1 VSKSW
6 EEIVKVKATDKESV
20 LLGKQSEDGKWR
32 YKMQEKFKVK
42 EEQEITIEKTGTNAT
57 FHQMTTRQSGIVNGW
72 EKAKSFLGAS
82 FLEAEPICVHQA
94 FRLKI
99 WALMSEKAI
108 ESFKLNWQQLCFP
121 DGPQLAILASWMR
134 SSKHTVLITGPT
146 TNEKKSTEEKILS
159 VDAFNNN
166 NKEFHNYYSKKI
178 KELNREKYA
187 NILND
192 ITILEKE
199 GHIQSII
206 TEYTNGFHQDS
217 GSKNVYELHGS
228 LKKCHCHFCGR
239 SVHQRV
245 FLDNRNCPDCGGN
258 VRPSVVLLSEKLP
271 IETWKR
277 AAIELRK
284 AELVI
289 VLDTSLQM
297 NPSNK
302 LLGYTNGKTVFLQ
315 AEENESLPQNDLSI
329 NGDISTNIEL
339 LTQIMSPSTIEA
351 GSY

>member
-1 VSKSW
+1 MTKSW
-6 EEIVKVKATDKESV
+6 EEIVKVKAVDKESV
-20 LLGKQSEDGKWR
+20 LLGKQSDDGNWR
-32 YKMQEKFKVK
+32 YKMQEKLKVK
-42 EEQEITIEKTGTNAT
+42 ADQEITIEKTGTNAT
-57 FHQMTTRQSGIVNGW
+57 FHQMTTRQTGIVNDW
-72 EKAKSFLGAS
+72 EKALAFLEAS
-82 FLEAEPICVHQA
+82 FLEAEPVSVHSS

-99 WALMSEKAI
+99 WQIMSGQAK
-108 ESFKLNWQQLCFP
+108 ESLKLNWQQICFP
-121 DGPQLAILASWMR
+121 DGPQLAILASWLR
-134 SSKHTVLITGPT
+134 SSKHTVIITGPS
-146 TNEKKSTEEKILS
+146 TNQKKSTEEKILS
-159 VDAFNNN
+159 VDAFNNK

-178 KELNREKYA
+178 KELNRERYA
-187 NILND
+187 SILDD
-192 ITILEKE
+192 ISVLEKE

-239 SVHQRV
+239 TVHQRV

-271 IETWKR
+271 IETWKK

-284 AELVI
+284 ADLVI

-315 AEENESLPQNDLSI
+315 TEKNESLPKNDLTI
-329 NGDISTNIEL
+329 VGDVSNNIKL
-339 LTQIMSPSTIEA
+339 LTQIMSPNTIEV
-351 GSY
+351 